1 MTHQDLSG
9 ASPACSSRLPGGQ
22 RITINM
28 PPMMPEGV
36 IQLTI
41 RQRAKSFDPTL
52 DWLEARGWFRWT
64 EGRTHGGTP
73 FQPAEGWTEWLR
85 AKVRGRANIVLLGS
99 IGSSKTTGAEA
110 LIKEIPD
117 WERLGTLES
126 TPEWE
131 LDRRNWAPI
140 RYAQERRPG
149 IGLPTAEEALEMA
162 LRMRLDRV
170 LFGELRNA
178 EAWAWLRSLQTGL
191 RGAIATAHGH
201 PGLRGAVPR
210 PAPDDPPVAALGGD
224 GRGDAAGDDPRQ
236 YRRGAALRPRRRG
249 QCGVPYRCLHIEG
262 CAGAMNAA
270 LKALAEASLGTA
282 TVAAAWTAGASSAFL
297 GIAGLWG
304 HPQVPATDYLWG
316 WWRYLPHAG
325 HNTTVTLGLVLS
337 AGAVAVPLLSL
348 AILVAR
354 RRWRSLGGLRGLGQ
368 RLGQIRRASSNNH
381 GQADW
386 MTEARIDSL
395 FPPLPHPE
403 IGGVVVGSGAA
414 MT

>member
-1 MTHQDLSG
+1 MDALPTPGELTLRRLLEPFAAAMALEDTREIVVTRPGSFGVEGDRGWTWHGDERLTYRWLDALGRLAGRMTHQDLSG

-28 PPMMPEGV
+28 PPMMPEGL

-41 RQRAKSFDPTL
+41 RQRAKSFDPSL

-85 AKVRGRANIVLLGS
+85 TKVRGRANIVLLGS

-140 RYAQERRPG
+140 RYAQEKKPG

-201 PGLRGAVPR
+201 PGFEGLFRALHPMIRQSPHSAAMDEATLRAMIHANIDVVLHCAR
-210 PAPDDPPVAALGGD
+210 VDEANA
-224 GRGDAAGDDPRQ
+224 
-236 YRRGAALRPRRRG
+236 
-249 QCGVPYRCLHIEG
+249 GVPYRCLHIED
-262 CAGAMNAA
+262 
-270 LKALAEASLGTA
+270 
-282 TVAAAWTAGASSAFL
+282 V
-297 GIAGLWG
+297 
-304 HPQVPATDYLWG
+304 
-316 WWRYLPHAG
+316 
-325 HNTTVTLGLVLS
+325 
-337 AGAVAVPLLSL
+337 
-348 AILVAR
+348 
-354 RRWRSLGGLRGLGQ
+354 
-368 RLGQIRRASSNNH
+368 RA
-381 GQADW
+381 
-386 MTEARIDSL
+386 
-395 FPPLPHPE
+395 P
-403 IGGVVVGSGAA
+403 
-414 MT
+414 